1 MKRIQ
6 TEVGSIAHINYCPY
20 GNSGAKTKGR
30 QVKEPL
36 INIVLVTN
44 KCSKEI
50 LRSFKTALELEKR
63 KLITNLSEIG
73 PTVEGLQTG
82 PSSILK

>member
-6 TEVGSIAHINYCPY
+6 TEVGSIAHINYCVY
-20 GNSGAKTKGR
+20 GNSRGKNKRETSERA
-30 QVKEPL
+30 
-36 INIVLVTN
+36 INNIVLVTN